1 MILKLPW
8 AQKRMFSAF
17 EKSIFQFLANFWVTK
32 LKPFAG
38 KVRKS
43 VQDYLN
49 QCLVMESFLE
59 NGFEATLISKTNVVS
74 VWKGHFS
81 FSWKF
86 LSDEVETFSSEKQ
99 EKRSKLFK
107 SRFGHN
113 NFLENIFEA
122 TLTLKTNV
130 LSAWKKRFWIFCR
143 FLSDKVETVFWESE
157 ARHSKLFKSKFG
169 QKKLLR
175 KWFWRNLEL

>member
-32 LKPFAG
+32 LKPFVG